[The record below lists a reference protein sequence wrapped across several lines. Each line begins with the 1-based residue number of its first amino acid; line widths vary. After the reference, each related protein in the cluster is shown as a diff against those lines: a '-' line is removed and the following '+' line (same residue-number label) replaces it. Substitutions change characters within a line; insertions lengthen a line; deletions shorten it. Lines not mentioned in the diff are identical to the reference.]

1 MPELELTPLG
11 LGTVALAAP
20 YGAPGAERA
29 APDRRQAA
37 EAIEVA
43 LDAGVRVIDTAPA
56 YGEAETIVG
65 DVAGA
70 AGCVIATK
78 LAIPPAGWHA
88 LREIETRDAVRASAH
103 ASLAALRRD
112 TIDLLQVHN
121 ADEHL
126 VQRGW
131 VLEEL
136 EALRAE
142 GLVRMTG
149 ATVYGE
155 ANALAA
161 LDGFDAVQVAYNALD
176 RRPEERV
183 LPAARERGRR
193 VFTRSSLLR
202 GVLSA
207 AGRDLNGPFRALRE
221 AANRFREAAGAT
233 WEELPGAAT
242 AWAAQR
248 PGVDCTL
255 LGPRDACE
263 LRELLDG
270 AERFRE
276 RTAGLDFRADEL
288 PPDLLDPSRWPG

>member
-11 LGTVALAAP
+11 LGTAALAVE
-20 YGAPGAERA
+20 YGAPGGERA
-29 APDRRQAA
+29 APDREQAA
-37 EAIEVA
+37 DAIEAA
-43 LDAGVRVIDTAPA
+43 LAAGVRVIDTAPA
-56 YGEAETIVG
+56 YGDAEAIVG
-65 DVAGA
+65 DVAGTTD
-70 AGCVIATK
+70 CVIATK
-78 LAIPPAGWHA
+78 LAIPRGGWDA
-88 LREIETRDAVRASAH
+88 LGEAETRHGVRASAH

-112 TIDLLQVHN
+112 TIDVLQVHN
-121 ADEHL
+121 ADEEL
-126 VQRGW
+126 VRRGW
-131 VLEEL
+131 VVEEL
-136 EALRAE
+136 EALRDD

-161 LDGFDAVQVAYNALD
+161 LDGFDAVQVAYSALD

-183 LPAARERGRR
+183 LPAARERGRK
-193 VFTRSSLLR
+193 VLTRSSLLR

-207 AGRDLNGPFRALRE
+207 AGRDLNGPFQALRE
-221 AANRFREAAGAT
+221 AADRFREAAGAS

-248 PGVDCTL
+248 PGIYCTL
-255 LGPRDACE
+255 LGPRDARE

-270 AERFRE
+270 VERFRE

-288 PPDLLDPSRWPG
+288 TPELLDPSRWPA